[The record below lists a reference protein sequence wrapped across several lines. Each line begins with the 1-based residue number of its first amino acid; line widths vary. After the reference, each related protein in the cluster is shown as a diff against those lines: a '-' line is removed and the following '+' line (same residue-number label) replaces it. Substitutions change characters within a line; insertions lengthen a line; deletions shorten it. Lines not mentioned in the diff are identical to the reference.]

1 MSLLPLPEEINPLLS
16 AKPVVTFSE
25 GYTRQD
31 NIDVPQGPPT
41 AATRPIARL
50 KSKQAPKGEVESP
63 ILFIV
68 RPTYYL
74 KAPQIRKYM
83 AYSMNYF
90 MNAM

>member
-1 MSLLPLPEEINPLLS
+1 MTLLPLPEEINPLLS

-31 NIDVPQGPPT
+31 NIDVPQGPPIV
-41 AATRPIARL
+41 ATRPIARL

-63 ILFIV
+63 ILFTV
-68 RPTYYL
+68 RHAYYR

-83 AYSMNYF
+83 VYSMNYF